1 MRKFLT
7 ALGIALAL
15 VVSVP
20 AFVPAL
26 AIQAHALGSAG
37 NAEGA
42 ESAGAEAAKGTPT
55 NGGGEA
61 DSSLINSALDVV
73 IVSITGL
80 FSWMVSI
87 ASVLLDNVVYYTVVT
102 MGAFVNDLNAIG
114 VTWRILRDIGNI
126 ALLFGFIAMGLTI
139 ILKVE
144 WYGSG
149 YKLLPKL
156 LIAAVTLNFSLFATE
171 AIIDVSNLFA
181 TQFYTQINGGE
192 PVKPLPV
199 SGVAS
204 FSDDGISNKLMSM
217 FAFQKLYGGG
227 SANYKPGGMLIVG
240 VMSILLYLVTSLV
253 FFSLA
258 FILIARFVVLIFLI
272 IFSPIGFAGLAIP
285 PLENVARQWWS
296 MLVRQTITAPVLL
309 LGLYVAL
316 AVITDDQFLRGFDTP
331 ATGFAGVGD
340 PNALG
345 AIVSMLLS
353 FIVAMGL
360 LIGVTILAK
369 KLNAVGAD
377 KAIKLAGA
385 ASFGTTAFAAQHV
398 GGRLARRTAQRIQ
411 GTKWGQTTTS
421 GRYAALATAR
431 LGKATYDI
439 RSTKALKSLPF
450 GGIDAGQARKD
461 GFVGREKDAIK
472 AHEDY
477 AKGLTATNKQKQE
490 QVVRA
495 QNLVTLTDERNK
507 AKRPRDEAANEV
519 ENARKSFDKQK
530 TKANQYK
537 LEQAEK
543 KLQEEEAKYRK
554 AEKNRAEAEEA
565 AKAGQ
570 KALKSIAQD
579 TYADSIDRTMW
590 GYGSKPQATSELPYA
605 DGTDS
610 RRYWTRRYT
619 SEKAAGNIKSDAR
632 KSSEQKAME
641 KLNKQLEDQ
650 DKKKGGDGKEKSKDE
665 GEKK

>member
-26 AIQAHALGSAG
+26 AIQAHADAVEDT
-37 NAEGA
+37 NA
-42 ESAGAEAAKGTPT
+42 AAQNSPT

-139 ILKVE
+139 ILQVE

-253 FFSLA
+253 LFTLA
-258 FILIARFVVLIFLI
+258 FTLIARFVVLIFLI

-285 PLENVARQWWS
+285 PLEGVARQWWS

-385 ASFGTTAFAAQHV
+385 ASFGAAAYGASALTNA
-398 GGRLARRTAQRIQ
+398 GGRLARYGVQR
-411 GTKWGQTTTS
+411 S
-421 GRYAALATAR
+421 GYTGRGARAAVGLARFA
-431 LGKATYDI
+431 
-439 RSTKALKSLPF
+439 
-450 GGIDAGQARKD
+450 
-461 GFVGREKDAIK
+461 
-472 AHEDY
+472 
-477 AKGLTATNKQKQE
+477 
-490 QVVRA
+490 
-495 QNLVTLTDERNK
+495 
-507 AKRPRDEAANEV
+507 
-519 ENARKSFDKQK
+519 ENARMDARRVPGVAGALNLAGMSAAA
-530 TKANQYK
+530 TPISHSAIGRVR
-537 LEQAEK
+537 QARDWRSDT
-543 KLQEEEAKYRK
+543 EEAEERQFDSETRLQRLRAATAP
-554 AEKNRAEAEEA
+554 AEIQKIVRSMSEDEIKDDDFGEILKTRPEVLKTLSSAQVAMLKEKVLLETAVHGNMTAMQLESIRRAEA
-565 AKAGQ
+565 
-570 KALKSIAQD
+570 L
-579 TYADSIDRTMW
+579 
-590 GYGSKPQATSELPYA
+590 
-605 DGTDS
+605 
-610 RRYWTRRYT
+610 
-619 SEKAAGNIKSDAR
+619 SDATATTIGAALHAGANPHFTR
-632 KSSEQKAME
+632 WYSAKPPHDRADIQAFWR
-641 KLNKQLEDQ
+641 LP
-650 DKKKGGDGKEKSKDE
+650 
-665 GEKK
+665 